1 MSSSEISGPDR
12 RTFLGL
18 ILLAG
23 CGFTPAYGPQGGAAA
38 LQGTIRAASPA
49 DKNAFDL
56 VQRLEERL
64 GRPTSPRYDLTYTIT
79 TKAIGVGVTPD
90 GAITRYNLTGAVVW
104 ALNDPAGSKVAG
116 GTVDSFTSWSAT
128 GSTVAGLTA
137 EQDAGL
143 RLMRILA
150 DQIVARLLAAAATFP
165 Q

>member
-1 MSSSEISGPDR
+1 MSLPDR
-12 RTFLGL
+12 RSFLGL
-18 ILLAG
+18 ALLAG
-23 CGFTPAYGPQGGAAA
+23 CGFTPAYGPAGGGQA
-38 LQGTIRAASPA
+38 LTGAIRAAEPD

-64 GRPTSPRYDLTYTIT
+64 GRSQAARFDLDYAIT
-79 TKAIGVGVTPD
+79 TKAIAVGVTPD
-90 GAITRYNLTGAVVW
+90 ASITRYNLTGAVTWVL
-104 ALNDPAGSKVAG
+104 ADAAGAKLAG

-137 EQDAGL
+137 ERDATL

-150 DQIVARLLAAAATFP
+150 DQIVARLLAIAATLP